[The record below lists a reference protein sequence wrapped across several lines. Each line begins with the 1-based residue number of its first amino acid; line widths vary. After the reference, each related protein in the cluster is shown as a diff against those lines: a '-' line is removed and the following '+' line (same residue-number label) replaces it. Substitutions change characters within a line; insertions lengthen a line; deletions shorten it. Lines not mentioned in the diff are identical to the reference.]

1 MRATR
6 ICLTAAVSL
15 VVAGTFVAGQSSRP
29 PSPPGSSAAQVGG
42 KFVDAKS
49 VVGQF
54 TDPKTRVLFLTRGPI
69 YQGGKWIE
77 VTYGRPLK
85 RGRDL
90 WGAGADYGRQLN
102 AGAPV
107 WRAGANISTRLNTE
121 TPLVINEKT
130 IPVGEYSLFIDLKP
144 NNWTLIVSTWATQ
157 TESFDQTNT
166 TALWG
171 SYNYT
176 ADKDVVRAPMKLEAL
191 PHALEQLTWT
201 FADMTDTGGTLA
213 IMWDTV
219 LASVPFRIVQ

>member
-1 MRATR
+1 M
-6 ICLTAAVSL
+6 
-15 VVAGTFVAGQSSRP
+15 
-29 PSPPGSSAAQVGG
+29 
-42 KFVDAKS
+42 
-49 VVGQF
+49 
-54 TDPKTRVLFLTRGPI
+54 LFLTRGPI

-77 VTYGRPLK
+77 IAYGRPLK

-90 WGAGADYGRQLN
+90 WGSGADYGRQLN

-107 WRAGANISTRLNTE
+107 WRAGANVSTRLNTE
-121 TPLVINEKT
+121 VPLVINGKT
-130 IPVGEYSLFIDLKP
+130 IPAGEYSLFIDLMP
-144 NNWTLIVSTWATQ
+144 NDWTLIVSTWAVQ
-157 TESFDQTNT
+157 TESFDQTNK

-201 FADMTDTGGTLA
+201 FADMIDTSGTLA

-219 LASVPFRIVQ
+219 MASVPFRIVM